1 MSTKTCSN
9 NMVSPNDHVVMNHQ
23 NQTPNKWH
31 MRPCSLHPLPTTVLD
46 SHGSLL
52 LVDLSDGHYRFLD
65 LAVCESLMQRHVD
78 PDEAGFQ
85 AGR

>member
-1 MSTKTCSN
+1 LRDLNPSPSKTKA
-9 NMVSPNDHVVMNHQ
+9 
-23 NQTPNKWH
+23 
-31 MRPCSLHPLPTTVLD
+31 PLPTTVLD

-52 LVDLSDGHYRFLD
+52 LMDLSDGHYRFLD